1 MSCHKLFALIGS
13 TDAPFNSRSVH
24 SYTVILGNLD
34 QMETTGFGSPF
45 SPLLGVSKSF
55 SVDKFS
61 GIEIVSGAANFLEVY
76 HFLGFFQT

>member
-1 MSCHKLFALIGS
+1 MDRDEIDVEFCFFALIGS

-45 SPLLGVSKSF
+45 SPLLGVSKSKGYVNLSIESCIKYFLHLPF
-55 SVDKFS
+55 S
-61 GIEIVSGAANFLEVY
+61 
-76 HFLGFFQT
+76 